1 MSKIL
6 KRLLIFAIIGLAIYI
21 YPQVYW
27 KGVKSAN
34 IEILDLEIKID
45 QLGYDRFN
53 DFDMVI
59 TYDLDGAWEGTMLGD
74 EDDTGGWGYYKHFK
88 GATPYE
94 VAEKMETELL
104 TIKPLKQ

>member
-45 QLGYDRFN
+45 QLGYDLSL
-53 DFDMVI
+53 I
-59 TYDLDGAWEGTMLGD
+59 
-74 EDDTGGWGYYKHFK
+74 H
-88 GATPYE
+88 
-94 VAEKMETELL
+94 
-104 TIKPLKQ
+104 I